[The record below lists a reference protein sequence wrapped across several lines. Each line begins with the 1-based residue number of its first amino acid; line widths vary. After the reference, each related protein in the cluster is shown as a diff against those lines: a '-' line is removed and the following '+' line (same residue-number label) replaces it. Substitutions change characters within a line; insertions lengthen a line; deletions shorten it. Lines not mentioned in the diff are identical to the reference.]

1 MTKLQSQHAQVVM
14 ATPLARRD
22 EEWTSAA
29 MTRHKHKPAHFE
41 RRSVLTHRPRYR
53 RPSHTKGKHENQN
66 KSHGDPGFVMIF
78 DPVMT
83 VLSHNSRHNYM
94 TYGVA
99 DGTEYEGRLS
109 TDSIK
114 KEESD
119 NGGNHL

>member
-1 MTKLQSQHAQVVM
+1 
-14 ATPLARRD
+14 
-22 EEWTSAA
+22 
-29 MTRHKHKPAHFE
+29 
-41 RRSVLTHRPRYR
+41 
-53 RPSHTKGKHENQN
+53 
-66 KSHGDPGFVMIF
+66 MIF

-83 VLSHNSRHNYM
+83 VLGHNSCHNYM

-119 NGGNHL
+119 NGCNHL